1 MKHKIPYL
9 TGIGK
14 GIEAFEARDSLEPR
28 AESVD
33 FHKLSPS
40 EIVSPIDIDFLNLE
54 EPPLDVLELEPPRNI
69 QLIKYNRRSIFKPWL
84 MYIFTSF
91 FNVVYNKERL
101 L

>member
-1 MKHKIPYL
+1 MKYKIPYL

-69 QLIKYNRRSIFKPWL
+69 QLIYNMSSIL
-84 MYIFTSF
+84 SLGLCIFLPHFSM
-91 FNVVYNKERL
+91 
-101 L
+101 

>member
-33 FHKLSPS
+33 FHRLSPS

-54 EPPLDVLELEPPRNI
+54 EPPLDVLELEPPKNI
-69 QLIKYNRRSIFKPWL
+69 QIIKYNMRSIL
-84 MYIFTSF
+84 SLGLCIFLPHFSMF
-91 FNVVYNKERL
+91 L
-101 L
+101 

>member
-33 FHKLSPS
+33 FHRLSPS

-69 QLIKYNRRSIFKPWL
+69 QLIYNMRSIL
-84 MYIFTSF
+84 SLGLCIFLPHFSM
-91 FNVVYNKERL
+91 
-101 L
+101 

>member
-69 QLIKYNRRSIFKPWL
+69 QLIKYNRRSIL
-84 MYIFTSF
+84 SLGLCIFLPHFSM
-91 FNVVYNKERL
+91 
-101 L
+101 

>member
-33 FHKLSPS
+33 FHRLSPS

-69 QLIKYNRRSIFKPWL
+69 QLIYNMRSILSLGLCIFLPHFL
-84 MYIFTSF
+84 M
-91 FNVVYNKERL
+91 
-101 L
+101 